1 MITPRRALFTVV
13 VAASVLRPGLTHL
26 LALSGGMRRK
36 CPGSPA
42 MLAKNPGIGRQ
53 LDSCALYPS
62 VRSGSRRTDV
72 GTHGYGHLPR
82 HLYKHH
88 SPRARGSNV
97 EAGTGHPVW
106 PVLVP
111 GIQSE
116 RAVSVKKPR
125 KGKPDACRGLRV
137 RVQPVWRTNHRPPAD
152 YRQEPVPADSAEWI
166 ALPRP
171 PRADRT

>member
-1 MITPRRALFTVV
+1 MGTYGARGNLRA
-13 VAASVLRPGLTHL
+13 
-26 LALSGGMRRK
+26 
-36 CPGSPA
+36 
-42 MLAKNPGIGRQ
+42 RQ
-53 LDSCALYPS
+53 
-62 VRSGSRRTDV
+62 
-72 GTHGYGHLPR
+72 H
-82 HLYKHH
+82 
-88 SPRARGSNV
+88 RGSNV

-111 GIQSE
+111 GIHRE

-137 RVQPVWRTNHRPPAD
+137 RVQPVWWTNHRPPAD

-171 PRADRT
+171 PRADRTWRCNFGGPGTSAGAAFRGQEPRTSESSASLHAVALEAAPELRRSFGRVRSSYSPCWSACRL